1 MGPKRELR
9 ACDSLLAAHL
19 ARLVSEAWA
28 SCHKF
33 PLIEV
38 WRGLR
43 ENCPWAQKGAENSVA
58 AYRFGPGHAAAA
70 AAEVW
75 PLFDPGGWQKNGGL
89 GRWCCEWNGVCGVH
103 WFGLSGH
110 QCVVHETHERGILRR
125 NCVQAGDFE
134 PAVWHGFSIEVSPA
148 TPISEL
154 KAAAQQHFKRRLK
167 LIANGQQLD
176 LTGTVTEAR
185 LRDGDV
191 VVAIAQLGKLATNE
205 RVFALNGSDGEVVTW
220 GDPDSGG
227 DSSQVQ
233 EQLTN
238 TQHIQATDLAFAAI
252 LEVVT
257 WGDPDSGGDS
267 SKVQE
272 QLRNVWHIQATS
284 CAFAAILESGSV
296 VTWDDP
302 DSCGDS
308 SKVQEQLRN
317 VWHIQATSCAFAAIL
332 ESGSVVTWDDPDSCG
347 DSSKVQEQLRNVWHI
362 QATSCAFAAILE
374 SGSVVTWDDPDSCG
388 DSSKVQEQLRN
399 VRHIQATLRAFAA
412 ILESRAVVTWGYVD
426 FGGGSRQVQEQLTNV
441 LQIQATVRAFA
452 AILESGAVVT
462 WGDPGWGG
470 DSSQVQEQLR
480 NVLLIQATSCAFAA
494 ILESGAV
501 VTWGD
506 PEYGG
511 DSSQVQRHCRSLAE
525 ALDQPRP
532 HVQLQGALQEGNV
545 QVEAFAYLLD
555 RVCRRGVGDIFRR
568 FVDLGSGRGLAVLIA
583 HALFPFRDCVGVEI
597 CKEFNDSA
605 RSLAK
610 RYADTGL
617 AKFSKAKKKLD
628 PTSMFVEGDLR
639 DFDWSDASVAFA
651 NCVTWPVTLV
661 AAMARKALRLRVG
674 AVLLTSKRFPNDV
687 MRGFDFRGEACMGDW
702 TPYAVELWAYQRI

>member
-1 MGPKRELR
+1 MHMLEME
-9 ACDSLLAAHL
+9 
-19 ARLVSEAWA
+19 ARAWA

-75 PLFDPGGWQKNGGL
+75 PLFDPG
-89 GRWCCEWNGVCGVH
+89 
-103 WFGLSGH
+103 
-110 QCVVHETHERGILRR
+110 
-125 NCVQAGDFE
+125 
-134 PAVWHGFSIEVSPA
+134 
-148 TPISEL
+148 
-154 KAAAQQHFKRRLK
+154 
-167 LIANGQQLD
+167 
-176 LTGTVTEAR
+176 
-185 LRDGDV
+185 
-191 VVAIAQLGKLATNE
+191 
-205 RVFALNGSDGEVVTW
+205 
-220 GDPDSGG
+220 
-227 DSSQVQ
+227 
-233 EQLTN
+233 
-238 TQHIQATDLAFAAI
+238 
-252 LEVVT
+252 
-257 WGDPDSGGDS
+257 
-267 SKVQE
+267 
-272 QLRNVWHIQATS
+272 
-284 CAFAAILESGSV
+284 
-296 VTWDDP
+296 
-302 DSCGDS
+302 
-308 SKVQEQLRN
+308 
-317 VWHIQATSCAFAAIL
+317 
-332 ESGSVVTWDDPDSCG
+332 
-347 DSSKVQEQLRNVWHI
+347 
-362 QATSCAFAAILE
+362 
-374 SGSVVTWDDPDSCG
+374 
-388 DSSKVQEQLRN
+388 
-399 VRHIQATLRAFAA
+399 
-412 ILESRAVVTWGYVD
+412 
-426 FGGGSRQVQEQLTNV
+426 
-441 LQIQATVRAFA
+441 
-452 AILESGAVVT
+452 
-462 WGDPGWGG
+462 
-470 DSSQVQEQLR
+470 
-480 NVLLIQATSCAFAA
+480 
-494 ILESGAV
+494 
-501 VTWGD
+501 
-506 PEYGG
+506 
-511 DSSQVQRHCRSLAE
+511 HCRSLAE

>member
-1 MGPKRELR
+1 MAAELLVLRLVLQAPVEAVAEAVDRALQGEPGSLEGPLPMPEPISEDWKDFIRDDCKFGLENIVTGAQQVEKFSCSLGLRPMSPRDEIFPLPAKDAFEEGAFEVRLHGRYPSRVRVLGRWSMESGKGFRFNVDVAPSEQLELSQICEVKATSSGTQLIR
-9 ACDSLLAAHL
+9 SLLCEGGFMSATLRWGDFEDGTVKALRLHMHML
-19 ARLVSEAWA
+19 EMEARAWA

-75 PLFDPGGWQKNGGL
+75 PLFDPG
-89 GRWCCEWNGVCGVH
+89 
-103 WFGLSGH
+103 
-110 QCVVHETHERGILRR
+110 
-125 NCVQAGDFE
+125 
-134 PAVWHGFSIEVSPA
+134 
-148 TPISEL
+148 
-154 KAAAQQHFKRRLK
+154 
-167 LIANGQQLD
+167 
-176 LTGTVTEAR
+176 
-185 LRDGDV
+185 
-191 VVAIAQLGKLATNE
+191 
-205 RVFALNGSDGEVVTW
+205 
-220 GDPDSGG
+220 
-227 DSSQVQ
+227 
-233 EQLTN
+233 
-238 TQHIQATDLAFAAI
+238 
-252 LEVVT
+252 
-257 WGDPDSGGDS
+257 
-267 SKVQE
+267 
-272 QLRNVWHIQATS
+272 
-284 CAFAAILESGSV
+284 
-296 VTWDDP
+296 
-302 DSCGDS
+302 
-308 SKVQEQLRN
+308 
-317 VWHIQATSCAFAAIL
+317 
-332 ESGSVVTWDDPDSCG
+332 
-347 DSSKVQEQLRNVWHI
+347 
-362 QATSCAFAAILE
+362 
-374 SGSVVTWDDPDSCG
+374 
-388 DSSKVQEQLRN
+388 
-399 VRHIQATLRAFAA
+399 
-412 ILESRAVVTWGYVD
+412 
-426 FGGGSRQVQEQLTNV
+426 
-441 LQIQATVRAFA
+441 
-452 AILESGAVVT
+452 
-462 WGDPGWGG
+462 
-470 DSSQVQEQLR
+470 
-480 NVLLIQATSCAFAA
+480 
-494 ILESGAV
+494 
-501 VTWGD
+501 
-506 PEYGG
+506 
-511 DSSQVQRHCRSLAE
+511 HCRSLAE